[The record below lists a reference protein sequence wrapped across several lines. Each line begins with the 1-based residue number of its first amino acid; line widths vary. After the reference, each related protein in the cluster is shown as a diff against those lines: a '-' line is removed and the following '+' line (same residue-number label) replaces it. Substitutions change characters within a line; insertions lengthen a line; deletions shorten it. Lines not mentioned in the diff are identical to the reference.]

1 MSRLLLLL
9 LLLPA
14 IGCSDQP
21 AAPPHSDQ
29 LTPEFTPS
37 SGVTPNPLGQATFYI
52 DKIKRETGNWEFELE
67 TKPAMDIAVRM
78 FSYAVNAS
86 TGWHRHP
93 GPVFIQVVQGTVTFY
108 ESDDPTCSPIVVHAG
123 QSYLDLGDHAHIG
136 RNESGQPAQDLV
148 VLIGPPGTANF
159 RIEADVPGNCS
170 F

>member
-14 IGCSDQP
+14 IGCSDEP
-21 AAPPHSDQ
+21 AAPAQSDQ
-29 LTPEFTPS
+29 LTPQFTPG
-37 SGVTPNPLGQATFYI
+37 SGVTPNILGQATFFV

-78 FSYAVNAS
+78 FTYQPGAT
-86 TGWHRHP
+86 TGWHSHP
-93 GPVFIQVVQGTVTFY
+93 GPVFIQVVLGTVTFY
-108 ESDDPTCSPIVVHAG
+108 ESDDPTCTPRVVQAG

-136 RNESGQPAQDLV
+136 RNESGQLAQDLV

-159 RIEADVPGNCS
+159 RNDAPDPGNCS